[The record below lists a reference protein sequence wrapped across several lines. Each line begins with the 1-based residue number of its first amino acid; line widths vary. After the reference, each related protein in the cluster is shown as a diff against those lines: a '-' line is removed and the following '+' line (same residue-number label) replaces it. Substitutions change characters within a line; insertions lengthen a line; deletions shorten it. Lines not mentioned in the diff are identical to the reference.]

1 MNGHLKDVIYLFS
14 SFHLAATKGH
24 VECLRVMV
32 THGVDV
38 TAQDTAGTWSLS
50 LTSTGPHKSRRRGGG
65 SRWEGSPQLT
75 ADDQAPTWFH
85 RFPL

>member
-1 MNGHLKDVIYLFS
+1 MEILRRLCCLFS

-38 TAQDTAGTWSLS
+38 TAQDTAGM
-50 LTSTGPHKSRRRGGG
+50 
-65 SRWEGSPQLT
+65 
-75 ADDQAPTWFH
+75 
-85 RFPL
+85 